1 MKTPSL
7 NQLSPLALLPC
18 LLAFTPDVSAAI
30 VCSPTASAM
39 PSADIVSLRGN
50 CIDTI
55 TALELTTGIEV
66 WRVRSPAGD
75 QALDTRPVSGGSLDV
90 VAPTLPGDHTYYITH
105 INDGYGG
112 SVNLGV
118 EGGYPQVTVTVNGAC
133 DAEVSRD
140 AARARIASRRRT
152 PQAHGCDGVD
162 PTLSQVSTA
171 LGTLQTEHMRRH
183 LSQAD
188 ARLRLLRAGR
198 TGPRF
203 DVQGV
208 PLPTGPKGEAES
220 SRNNRLGVYV
230 TGLGDYLRQAAAA
243 GQSELTSRTNMLSVG
258 ADYRLNDEWA
268 LGANV
273 GASRSRVSF
282 AGSASQQRSRG
293 DQATAYASWSPTQT
307 TYLSATLSHEANRF
321 NLTRDDGTGVLSYGS
336 PRGRGL
342 GFSVSGG
349 RDFVSGPWSI
359 GPYVR
364 WDHVTSRVDAFD
376 ETGSDS
382 ALSVSAHRARSN
394 TLNVGA
400 QTQFSIP
407 VSWGLV
413 LPHVRVEL
421 TRRKDSTAQ
430 QASST
435 LLIDNT
441 PVFEPGAAEIDRNYG
456 AVALGVA
463 GVNQGGVSWFAD
475 WESTVAQQGYRARR
489 IVLGLR
495 FEL

>member
-18 LLAFTPDVSAAI
+18 LLSITPDASAAI
-30 VCSPTASAM
+30 VCSPSAM

-50 CIDTI
+50 CIDNI
-55 TALELTTGIEV
+55 TNMQLTSGTEI
-66 WRVRSPAGD
+66 WRVTSPAGD
-75 QALDTRPVSGGSLDV
+75 QSVGTRPVSGGPLDV
-90 VAPTLPGDHTYYITH
+90 VAPTLAGEHTYYITH

-112 SVNLGV
+112 SVSLGG
-118 EGGYPQVTVTVNGAC
+118 EGGYPQVTVTVDAAC
-133 DAEVSRD
+133 DAPASSD
-140 AARARIASRRRT
+140 AGRAHIASRRRV
-152 PQAHGCDGVD
+152 PHAPGCDGVD
-162 PTLSQVSTA
+162 PTLSQVAST
-171 LGTLQTEHMRRH
+171 LTTLQTDHMRRH

-208 PLPTGPKGEAES
+208 PLPTAPKGEAES
-220 SRNNRLGVYV
+220 GRNNRLGFYV
-230 TGLGDYLRQAAAA
+230 SGLGDYLRQAAAA
-243 GQSELTSRTNMLSVG
+243 GQSELTSRTDMLSIG
-258 ADYRLNDEWA
+258 ADYRLNDDWA
-268 LGANV
+268 LGANA

-282 AGSASQQRSRG
+282 AGSASRQRSRG
-293 DQATAYASWSPTQT
+293 NQATAYASWSPTQT

-321 NLTRDDGTGVLSYGS
+321 DLTRDDGNGVLSYGS
-336 PRGRGL
+336 PRGRGWGL
-342 GFSVSGG
+342 SVSGG
-349 RDFVSGPWSI
+349 RDFVSGAWSI

-364 WDHVTSRVDAFD
+364 WDHVISRVDAFD

-382 ALSVSAHRARSN
+382 ALSVSAHRIRSN
-394 TLNVGA
+394 TLNLGA
-400 QTQFSIP
+400 QTQLSIP

-413 LPHVRVEL
+413 LPHLRVEL
-421 TRRKDSTAQ
+421 TRRKDSTQQ
-430 QASST
+430 QANAT

-441 PVFEPGAAEIDRNYG
+441 PVFESSGGEIDRNYG
-456 AVALGVA
+456 AVAVGVA
-463 GVNQGGVSWFAD
+463 GVNQGGASWFAD

>member
-1 MKTPSL
+1 
-7 NQLSPLALLPC
+7 
-18 LLAFTPDVSAAI
+18 
-30 VCSPTASAM
+30 M
-39 PSADIVSLRGN
+39 PSTDIVSLRGN

-55 TALELTTGIEV
+55 TNMQVTSGNEI
-66 WRVRSPAGD
+66 WRVVSQAGD
-75 QALDTRPVSGGSLDV
+75 QPLGTRPVSGGPLDV

-112 SVNLGV
+112 SISLISDSQGSI
-118 EGGYPQVTVTVNGAC
+118 GYPHVTVTVNGAC
-133 DAEVSRD
+133 DEPPAL
-140 AARARIASRRRT
+140 AAGRAHIASRRR
-152 PQAHGCDGVD
+152 PHAPGCDGVD
-162 PTLSQVSTA
+162 PTLSQVASA
-171 LGTLQTEHMRRH
+171 LTTLQTDHMRRH

-208 PLPTGPKGEAES
+208 PLPTAPKDEAGS
-220 SRNNRLGVYV
+220 GRNNRLGFYV
-230 TGLGDYLRQAAAA
+230 SGLGDYLRQAAAA
-243 GQSELTSRTNMLSVG
+243 GQSELTSRTDMLSIG
-258 ADYRLNDEWA
+258 ADYRLNDDWA
-268 LGANV
+268 FGANV

-282 AGSASQQRSRG
+282 ASSASRQRSRG
-293 DQATAYASWSPTQT
+293 TQATAYASWSVTQAA
-307 TYLSATLSHEANRF
+307 YLSATLSHEANRF
-321 NLTRDDGTGVLSYGS
+321 DLTRDDGTGLLSYGS
-336 PRGRGL
+336 PRGRGW
-342 GFSVSGG
+342 GFSLSGG
-349 RDFVSGPWSI
+349 RDFAHGPWSV

-364 WDHVTSRVDAFD
+364 WDHIISRVDAFD

-382 ALSVSAHRARSN
+382 ALSVSAHRTRSN

-421 TRRKDSTAQ
+421 TRRKDSTS
-430 QASST
+430 QAANAT
-435 LLIDNT
+435 LLIDNS
-441 PVFEPGAAEIDRNYG
+441 PVFESTGAEIDRNYG
-456 AVALGVA
+456 SVAVGVA
-463 GVNQGGVSWFAD
+463 GVNQGGASWFAD

>member
-18 LLAFTPDVSAAI
+18 LLAVSPDASAAI
-30 VCSPTASAM
+30 VCSPSAM
-39 PSADIVSLRGN
+39 PGADIVSLRGN
-50 CIDTI
+50 CIDDI
-55 TALELTTGIEV
+55 TNMQLTSGIEI
-66 WRVRSPAGD
+66 WRVSSPAGD
-75 QALDTRPVSGGSLDV
+75 HPLDPRQIPNGSLDV
-90 VAPTLPGDHTYYITH
+90 LAPTLPGEYTFYITH

-112 SVNLGV
+112 SVNLGG

-133 DAEVSRD
+133 DAPVSGD
-140 AARARIASRRRT
+140 ASRAHIASRRRT
-152 PQAHGCDGVD
+152 PHAPGCDGVD
-162 PTLSQVSTA
+162 PTLSQVVST
-171 LGTLQTEHMRRH
+171 LTTLQTDHMRRH

-208 PLPTGPKGEAES
+208 PLPTAPKDEAGS
-220 SRNNRLGVYV
+220 GRNNRLGFYV
-230 TGLGDYLRQAAAA
+230 SGLGDYLRQAAAA
-243 GQSELTSRTNMLSVG
+243 GQSELTSRTDMLSIG
-258 ADYRLNDEWA
+258 ADYRLNDDWA
-268 LGANV
+268 FGANV

-282 AGSASQQRSRG
+282 ASSASQQRSRG
-293 DQATAYASWSPTQT
+293 TQATAYASWNVTQAA
-307 TYLSATLSHEANRF
+307 YLSATLSHEANRF
-321 NLTRDDGTGVLSYGS
+321 DLTRDDGTGVLSYGS
-336 PRGRGL
+336 PRGRGW

-349 RDFVSGPWSI
+349 RDFASGPWSI

-364 WDHVTSRVDAFD
+364 WDHVISRVDAFD
-376 ETGSDS
+376 ETGSAS
-382 ALSVSAHRARSN
+382 ALSVSAHRTRSN

-430 QASST
+430 AANAT

-441 PVFEPGAAEIDRNYG
+441 PVFESTGAEIDRNYG
-456 AVALGVA
+456 AVAVGVA
-463 GVNQGGVSWFAD
+463 GVNQGGASWFAD